1 MSAAGSIQDSQLGL
15 TQAELIILRQERE
28 IVAAQEASRQGQ
40 SQSRNER
47 STMAEPR
54 GRGTGRTSQASST
67 RGNSAASSSAA
78 RRVRLDSTSLS
89 RIQNAL
95 ENFMRQLTSRIEQV
109 CFAFLLCA
117 SSLNRVYSWK
127 KPPQQQCKKTREKQ
141 PPPLP
146 KPTLK

>member
-1 MSAAGSIQDSQLGL
+1 MSAAGYSQDSQLGL

-47 STMAEPR
+47 STMADPR

-109 CFAFLLCA
+109 RFTIFNSA
-117 SSLNRVYSWK
+117 SVLIPFIAGGSNVFSSTTKRHESSHDR
-127 KPPQQQCKKTREKQ
+127 CRG
-141 PPPLP
+141 
-146 KPTLK
+146 

>member
-1 MSAAGSIQDSQLGL
+1 MSAAGYSQDSQLGL

-28 IVAAQEASRQGQ
+28 IVAAQEASRQSQ
-40 SQSRNER
+40 SQSRNDR
-47 STMAEPR
+47 STMTEPR
-54 GRGTGRTSQASST
+54 GRGTGRNSQASST

-109 CFAFLLCA
+109 GCNGLSPYRL
-117 SSLNRVYSWK
+117 
-127 KPPQQQCKKTREKQ
+127 
-141 PPPLP
+141 
-146 KPTLK
+146 